1 MIPSWRKFADRLE
14 IAAQFIRDHESGRAK
29 PADQSCKKRPCRLG
43 VPLWLDKNVE
53 DISLRL
59 HHPPEPVFPA
69 VDRDGSFVQMPFAD
83 RTGPVAPNAIG
94 EVAVK
99 AVDPLTNGF
108 AADDHTALGQKFF
121 DIGRAEDEPMIDPD
135 RICDDLARKRNPF
148 RRGNEDGIFMPIACP
163 DQNGQTTW
171 QSLFGG
177 PFVPPGLENLAQ
189 NDAVLI
195 NDAPERERLA
205 GTLLHDFVKIS
216 DVAEVELS
224 PPQIPRDLR
233 PEFVHP
239 APNGFMGDVDA
250 TVEQPLLDLPQAKI
264 EPDIQPDRVGD
275 DRGQEPVPLVADEMC
290 LRGRDLCSNQ
300 RAGNR

>member
-1 MIPSWRKFADRLE
+1 
-14 IAAQFIRDHESGRAK
+14 
-29 PADQSCKKRPCRLG
+29 
-43 VPLWLDKNVE
+43 
-53 DISLRL
+53 
-59 HHPPEPVFPA
+59 
-69 VDRDGSFVQMPFAD
+69 
-83 RTGPVAPNAIG
+83 
-94 EVAVK
+94 
-99 AVDPLTNGF
+99 
-108 AADDHTALGQKFF
+108 
-121 DIGRAEDEPMIDPD
+121 
-135 RICDDLARKRNPF
+135 
-148 RRGNEDGIFMPIACP
+148 MPIACP